1 MEAKSFF
8 KYWGG
13 EGTKRS
19 LKKLK
24 WGKER
29 LNNEKVDIFDVCR
42 RHCGSSSYGMLGS
55 GASWKELN
63 KSGRRSCGWG
73 VSRKSEQ

>member
-19 LKKLK
+19 LKKNK
-24 WGKER
+24 MGKGT
-29 LNNEKVDIFDVCR
+29 I
-42 RHCGSSSYGMLGS
+42 
-55 GASWKELN
+55 
-63 KSGRRSCGWG
+63 
-73 VSRKSEQ
+73 EQ